1 LLLIKDLGSRY
12 KLNKFNYAG
21 FCASLE
27 GLPSSAT
34 SHLPRKKDGTGFNAY
49 PMFLA
54 LPETGNYTLEELHA
68 GFKACLAA
76 NSKLV
81 TSSLDPKLVLE
92 RLLVGLLARQSR

>member
-1 LLLIKDLGSRY
+1 
-12 KLNKFNYAG
+12 
-21 FCASLE
+21 
-27 GLPSSAT
+27 
-34 SHLPRKKDGTGFNAY
+34 
-49 PMFLA
+49 MFLA
-54 LPETGNYTLEELHA
+54 IPETGNYTLEELHA